1 MSASTPNEWIVGFDG
16 SESSRAAARW
26 AVANAHGRS
35 ESVRLVHAWSAAT
48 PTAYSAFAPI
58 LLPESIAVVE
68 DAARQELEAFA
79 DELATESPVP
89 VSTTLV
95 QGDPSSALLDASR
108 ESDQLVV
115 GARGSGR
122 FDRLL
127 LGSTSTRCATHATV
141 PTIVVRQ
148 DGDDKSPTSVRHI
161 VVAVDGSPNSI
172 AAVTWASSFAQPKS
186 KVDLIGV
193 WEFSP
198 GIFSGEY
205 FYYPSALD
213 EARERFDD
221 QIADLPTTV
230 RRDDID
236 INTSFVE
243 GIPRK
248 QIAAHAAEADL
259 LVVGARGRGA
269 IGSALLGSVSTWL
282 LHHCNKPVAV
292 VPHLDP

>member
-1 MSASTPNEWIVGFDG
+1 
-16 SESSRAAARW
+16 
-26 AVANAHGRS
+26 
-35 ESVRLVHAWSAAT
+35 LVHAWSIAT
-48 PTAYSAFAPI
+48 ATVYSAFEPVIVA
-58 LLPESIAVVE
+58 ESIAAVE
-68 DAARQELEAFA
+68 QAARQELEAFV
-79 DELATESPVP
+79 DELAVESPVP
-89 VSTTLV
+89 VTATLV
-95 QGDPSSALLDASR
+95 HGDASSVLLDASR
-108 ESDQLVV
+108 ESDQVVV

-122 FDRLL
+122 FERLL

-172 AAVTWASSFAQPKS
+172 AAVTWACSFAQPES

-198 GIFSGEY
+198 GIFSSEY
-205 FYYPSALD
+205 IYYPRALD
-213 EARERFDD
+213 EARKRFDD
-221 QIADLPTTV
+221 QIAALPAAV
-230 RRDDID
+230 HRDDIE
-236 INTSFVE
+236 INTTFVE

-248 QIAAHAAEADL
+248 QIAAHAADADL

>member
-1 MSASTPNEWIVGFDG
+1 MSASTPSEWIIGFDG

-35 ESVRLVHAWSAAT
+35 ESVRLVHAWSIAT
-48 PTAYSAFAPI
+48 ATVYSAFEPVIVA
-58 LLPESIAVVE
+58 ESIAAVE
-68 DAARQELEAFA
+68 QAARQELEAFV
-79 DELATESPVP
+79 DELAVESPVP
-89 VSTTLV
+89 VTATLV
-95 QGDPSSALLDASR
+95 HGDASSVLLDASR
-108 ESDQLVV
+108 ESDQVVV

-122 FDRLL
+122 FERLL

-172 AAVTWASSFAQPKS
+172 AAVTWACSFAQPES

-198 GIFSGEY
+198 GIFSSEY
-205 FYYPSALD
+205 IYYPRALD
-213 EARERFDD
+213 EARKRFDD
-221 QIADLPTTV
+221 QIAALPAAV
-230 RRDDID
+230 HRDDIE
-236 INTSFVE
+236 INTTFVE

-248 QIAAHAAEADL
+248 QIAAHAADADL